1 MAAPLSYGMS
11 AGRHRC
17 SPSISGPRMDALKPT
32 HPPGTSTFRAKAAA
46 SMRGGMRRAPRLS
59 LDLEGS
65 LTGRVVHP
73 IRLVDLSLTGC
84 LVRCDALLEPGAILD
99 LRLEIA
105 GAPLTA
111 KVRVI
116 DSSLDGSVAAERAS
130 AMAGLDFV
138 SLAAQDQTRLRRFL
152 EDERRRRRSADAP
165 TD

>member
-1 MAAPLSYGMS
+1 
-11 AGRHRC
+11 
-17 SPSISGPRMDALKPT
+17 MDGLKPT

-46 SMRGGMRRAPRLS
+46 SLRGSMRRAPRVPV
-59 LDLEGS
+59 DLEGS

-99 LRLEIA
+99 LRLQL
-105 GAPLTA
+105 GDAPLTA

-116 DSSLDGSVAAERAS
+116 DSSLDGSAAAERAPG

-138 SLAAQDQTRLRRFL
+138 SVAAQDQTRLRRFL

-165 TD
+165 SD

>member
-1 MAAPLSYGMS
+1 MYG
-11 AGRHRC
+11 
-17 SPSISGPRMDALKPT
+17 LKPT
-32 HPPGTSTFRAKAAA
+32 HPPGSSTFAKAAA
-46 SMRGGMRRAPRLS
+46 STRGMRRAPRLPM
-59 LDLEGS
+59 DLEGS

-99 LRLEIA
+99 LRLQL
-105 GAPLTA
+105 GDAPLTA

-116 DSSLDGSVAAERAS
+116 DSSLDGSAVPERS
-130 AMAGLDFV
+130 PGAMAGLDFV

-165 TD
+165 SD